1 MKNIRTYPIKAVSK
15 LTGLSLHV
23 IRAWERRYNVVSPSR
38 TDTNR
43 RMYSAADVEK
53 LMLLNEA
60 SKRGYSIGNIADLS
74 IEELR
79 LIVGKPEARILPR
92 AEDVT
97 LSREDNDSDYLAN
110 SIEAVKN
117 MDVKVLERELYRA
130 LVDLPQFRFI
140 EEVITPLL
148 ERIGE
153 MWKNGDIRIVNEHIS
168 TAVIR
173 KFLTSLIDNNTIP
186 PNAPSIL
193 VATPKGQLHELG
205 ALIIAAIASSDGW
218 RVTYMG
224 PDLPG
229 EEIAAAI
236 NRLKPGIVAL
246 SIVYPNDDYVL
257 QKEMVK
263 LKNLLNNGLTILAGG
278 RSAGYYKSTL
288 DAMNAKII
296 TGIDEFRSELEA
308 ARK

>member
-1 MKNIRTYPIKAVSK
+1 MENSRTYPIKAVSK

-23 IRAWERRYNVVSPSR
+23 IRAWERRYSVVTPLR

-43 RMYSAADVEK
+43 RLYSANDVEK
-53 LMLLNEA
+53 LMLLKEA
-60 SKRGYSIGNIADLS
+60 SKRGYSIGNIADLKM
-74 IEELR
+74 EELR
-79 LIVGKPEARILPR
+79 LIVGKTNETVIPLPESVII
-92 AEDVT
+92 
-97 LSREDNDSDYLAN
+97 SRENYDSDYLTN

-117 MDVKVLERELYRA
+117 MNVNALERELYKA
-130 LVDLPQFRFI
+130 LVEMPQFRFV
-140 EEVITPLL
+140 EEVISPLL

-168 TAVIR
+168 TGVIR

-186 PNAPSIL
+186 NNAPSIII
-193 VATPKGQLHELG
+193 ATPKGQLHELG

-218 RVTYMG
+218 NVTYMG

-236 NRLKPGIVAL
+236 NRLKPKIVAL
-246 SIVYPNDDYVL
+246 SIVYPSDDHVL
-257 QKEMVK
+257 QKEMAK
-263 LKNLLNNGLTILAGG
+263 LKNLLNNGVTILAGG
-278 RSAGYYKSTL
+278 RSTGYYKSAL
-288 DAMNAKII
+288 DSMNAKII
-296 TGIDEFRSELEA
+296 SGIDEFRSELEA

>member
-1 MKNIRTYPIKAVSK
+1 MEKSRTYPIKAVSK

-23 IRAWERRYNVVSPSR
+23 IRAWERRYNVVSPLR

-43 RMYSAADVEK
+43 RLYSNADVEK
-53 LMLLNEA
+53 LILLKDA

-74 IEELR
+74 VEELK
-79 LIVGKPEARILPR
+79 LIVGKTDERIIPHPESVNISS
-92 AEDVT
+92 EDY
-97 LSREDNDSDYLAN
+97 DSDYLTN

-117 MDVKVLERELYRA
+117 MNVKALERELYQA
-130 LVDLPQFRFI
+130 MAGLPQFRFI
-140 EEVITPLL
+140 EEVISPLL

-186 PNAPSIL
+186 ENAPSIII
-193 VATPKGQLHELG
+193 ATPKGQLHELG

-218 RVTYMG
+218 SVTYMG

-236 NRLKPGIVAL
+236 KRLKPQIVAL
-246 SIVYPNDDYVL
+246 SIVYPNDDYIL

-263 LKNLLNNGLTILAGG
+263 LKNLLDNGSTILAGG
-278 RSAGYYKSTL
+278 RSAMYYKSTL

-296 TGIDEFRSELEA
+296 TSIDEFRSELEA
-308 ARK
+308 SRN